1 MNAAGLP
8 PLARQLLDR
17 YQRGLPLSSRPY
29 AEMAEALGAS
39 EEAVIQ
45 TLRQMQE
52 SGLISRVG
60 PVFDHQRA
68 GGSTLAAVAAP
79 LEKIDEVAGIITAFD
94 EVNHNYARE
103 HAYNLW
109 FVVTAWSET
118 RVEEVLDEIELQTG
132 LPVLRLPMERA
143 YHIDLGFPLDWAS
156 HS

>member
-17 YQRGLPLSSRPY
+17 YQRGLPLSS
-29 AEMAEALGAS
+29 EMAEALGAS

-103 HAYNLW
+103 HTYNLW
-109 FVVTAWSET
+109 FVVAAWSET

-132 LPVLRLPMERA
+132 LTVLRLPMERA